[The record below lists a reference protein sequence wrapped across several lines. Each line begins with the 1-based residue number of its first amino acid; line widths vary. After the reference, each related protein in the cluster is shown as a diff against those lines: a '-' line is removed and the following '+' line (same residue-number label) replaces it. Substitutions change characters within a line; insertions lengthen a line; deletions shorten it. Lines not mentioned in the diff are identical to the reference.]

1 MSLQRI
7 ASASR
12 TNGSAV
18 GFGTMCAYGTSTLS
32 RADMQHNA
40 EVHKCMVNA
49 SLKGDWDTY
58 TQLQSELK

>member
-12 TNGSAV
+12 ANGSSV

-32 RADMQHNA
+32 RADMQHNVD
-40 EVHKCMVNA
+40 VHKCMLAA

-58 TQLQSELK
+58 TQLQATLK

>member
-1 MSLQRI
+1 MSLQRM
-7 ASASR
+7 AAGSR
-12 TNGSAV
+12 ANGSSV

-40 EVHKCMVNA
+40 EVHKSMLAA

-58 TQLQSELK
+58 TQLQATLK